1 MSTTTTTTSST
12 EPRLYVGTYAKYNAG
27 SIGGAWL
34 TLSDYADRE
43 DFLAACRELH
53 KDEGDPELMFQDFEG
68 FPRAWYSESSA
79 PEAILWEWLDLNDDE
94 RLAFGAYVNNI
105 GDGATIEDFRD
116 AWQGQWDS
124 GADFAQHIAEECGEI
139 PKDLP
144 AWIVIDWDASWKC
157 NLRFDYFESD
167 DAEGRNHIFRNC

>member
-1 MSTTTTTTSST
+1 MKTNTSTTSST

-27 SIGGAWL
+27 SLGGAWL
-34 TLSDYADRE
+34 TLSDYSDRE
-43 DFLAACRELH
+43 DFLNACRELH
-53 KDEGDPELMFQDFEG
+53 KDEADPEFMFQCFEG
-68 FPRAWYSESSA
+68 FPRAWYCESSA
-79 PEAILWEWLDLNDDE
+79 PEPILWEWLELSEDE
-94 RLAFGAYVNNI
+94 RLAFGAYVDNI

-124 GADFAQHIAEECGEI
+124 GADFAQNIAEDCGEI

-144 AWIVIDWDASWKC
+144 AWIVIDWDASWNQ

>member
-1 MSTTTTTTSST
+1 M
-12 EPRLYVGTYAKYNAG
+12 
-27 SIGGAWL
+27 
-34 TLSDYADRE
+34 D
-43 DFLAACRELH
+43 
-53 KDEGDPELMFQDFEG
+53 
-68 FPRAWYSESSA
+68 
-79 PEAILWEWLDLNDDE
+79 
-94 RLAFGAYVNNI
+94 NI

-124 GADFAQHIAEECGEI
+124 GADFAQNIAEECGEI

-144 AWIVIDWDASWKC
+144 AWIVIDWEASWKC